1 MEVGGNTF
9 NHRAARNATLHINLT
24 KMILLSQITS
34 ALSGTS
40 MLLFFLFIFL
50 NVLACDLMRSIFPLT
65 LNYQP
70 SMITVA
76 PPSALC
82 RKVQDDSSEIW
93 NPGRQTS
100 FPKGEGR
107 ANTKGRRGSLCGGRP
122 KTAQVVSPAQDC
134 KIMKKKWKRS
144 HKLYIYISS

>member
-9 NHRAARNATLHINLT
+9 NQRAARNATLHINLT

-82 RKVQDDSSEIW
+82 RKVQDDSSEI
-93 NPGRQTS
+93 
-100 FPKGEGR
+100 
-107 ANTKGRRGSLCGGRP
+107 
-122 KTAQVVSPAQDC
+122 
-134 KIMKKKWKRS
+134 
-144 HKLYIYISS
+144 